1 MVATFPNRPP
11 AVQACATPDCFNS
24 VEAPSG
30 DLVRYFPSI
39 RVLCD
44 DCDLKRIEKLQQE
57 QAAEEQER
65 RQEAFNTICPP
76 LYRESDARRIPAPF
90 LSEIHDWQ
98 FGPSG
103 LGLTGPAGCGKT
115 RAAWMLLKRL
125 HFSGV
130 RVYGITATGFAKACA
145 DQWHDNAQAKALAED
160 TLTRCRRT
168 KVLLLDD
175 LGKNKFTERSE
186 LELFDLLEHR
196 SSHELPVIWT
206 ANAAKGDLRKM
217 LSPDRGEPILRRLS
231 EFTKIINAD
240 T

>member
-1 MVATFPNRPP
+1 MGMVAT
-11 AVQACATPDCFNS
+11 VQCCATESCYNS
-24 VEAPSG
+24 VPAPSE
-30 DLVRYFPSI
+30 DLLRILPNVKI
-39 RVLCD
+39 LCD
-44 DCDLKRIEKLQQE
+44 ECDRQRIEKLQQE

-65 RQEAFNTICPP
+65 RQEAFHAICPP
-76 LYRESDARRIPAPF
+76 LYRESDPKRIPAAF
-90 LSEIHDWQ
+90 LREIEAWEYN
-98 FGPSG
+98 PVG
-103 LGLTGPAGCGKT
+103 LGFVGVAGTCKT

-145 DQWHDNAQAKALAED
+145 DQWHDDPQAKALAED

-196 SSHELPVIWT
+196 TSHELPILWT
-206 ANAAKGDLRKM
+206 ANAQGDAFEQM

-231 EFTKIINAD
+231 EFTKVVK

>member
-1 MVATFPNRPP
+1 MVATFSNRPP
-11 AVQACATPDCFNS
+11 ALQACATESCFNS
-24 VEAPSG
+24 VPVPSE
-30 DLVRYFPSI
+30 DFVKFFSTMKI
-39 RVLCD
+39 LCE
-44 DCDLKRIEKLQQE
+44 DCDLRRIEMLKQE
-57 QAAEEQER
+57 QALLEQQR
-65 RQEAFNTICPP
+65 RQEAFNAICPP
-76 LYRESDARRIPAPF
+76 LYRQSDPERIPATF
-90 LSEIHDWQ
+90 LRECEAWQ
-98 FGPSG
+98 YNPVGIG
-103 LGLTGPAGCGKT
+103 LVGPAGCGKT

-130 RVYGITATGFAKACA
+130 RVYGITATAFAKACA
-145 DQWHDNAQAKALAED
+145 DQWHDDSQAKGMAED

-175 LGKNKFTERSE
+175 LGKQKMTERSE

-217 LSPDRGEPILRRLS
+217 LSSDRGEPILRRLS
-231 EFTKIINAD
+231 EFTNIIN

>member
-1 MVATFPNRPP
+1 MVAS
-11 AVQACATPDCFNS
+11 VQCCATESCFNS
-24 VEAPSG
+24 VTAPSE
-30 DLVRYFPSI
+30 DFLRYFPNVQI
-39 RVLCD
+39 LCD

-65 RQEAFNTICPP
+65 RQEAFNAICPP
-76 LYRESDARRIPAPF
+76 LYRESDPERIPAAF
-90 LSEIHDWQ
+90 LRECEAWQ
-98 FGPSG
+98 YNPVGIG
-103 LGLTGPAGCGKT
+103 LVGPAGCGKT

-125 HFSGV
+125 HMSGL
-130 RVYGITATGFAKACA
+130 RVFGVTATAFAKACA

-175 LGKNKFTERSE
+175 LGKQKMTERSE

-196 SSHELPVIWT
+196 SSHELPIIWT

-217 LSPDRGEPILRRLS
+217 LSSDRGEPILRRLS
-231 EFTKIINAD
+231 EFTKIINTD